1 MAKYKDKLYRLADQP
16 TSKESK
22 ALGVLDKPCT
32 DDPSVSLPAGML
44 GKIQLRGV
52 RTGEYRAPKAGEWY
66 LSGAE
71 PEAWK
76 ARNDLTSPYY
86 ILRLVRVKTE
96 KVTITTIVQ
105 EVPSRD

>member
-1 MAKYKDKLYRLADQP
+1 MAKDKLYRLADVP

-22 ALGVLDKPCT
+22 ALGVLDKPCEDNPAT
-32 DDPSVSLPAGML
+32 YLPASML
-44 GKIQLRGV
+44 GKIHLRGV

-76 ARNDLTSPYY
+76 AKNDLGSPYY

-96 KVTITTIVQ
+96 KVIVTTIVQ
-105 EVPSRD
+105 EVPSKD

>member
-1 MAKYKDKLYRLADQP
+1 MAFKNKLYRLADFP

-22 ALGVLDKPCT
+22 ALGLLDR
-32 DDPSVSLPAGML
+32 PSASESLPAWYL
-44 GKIQLRGV
+44 GKVHLRGV
-52 RTGEYRAPKAGEWY
+52 RTGEYRAPNAGEWY

-76 ARNDLTSPYY
+76 AKNNLTSPYY

-96 KVTITTIVQ
+96 TKTVTTIVQ